1 MPSIL
6 QELPDTSSTFLGFS
20 VSRILPNILPPPL
33 LTVAPSLSLQSS
45 NRCSHN
51 QSTASK
57 KRTKSET
64 FDYIMWQCATFI
76 YIYTYYI
83 WCILNQWVLIHV
95 IARHAI
101 IYIYRYIPFAFR
113 YMGFTPF
120 CPPQVVQDLIYES
133 YICDSLRQDCPAL
146 PKLKQ
151 MSTQIWSAQHVPLI
165 CIDLRVMARFL
176 DMSACPCSPSKR
188 SPLLTVATTP
198 SVE

>member
-33 LTVAPSLSLQSS
+33 LTLAPSLSLQSS

-76 YIYTYYI
+76 YIY
-83 WCILNQWVLIHV
+83 ILYMMHLESMSFNPCHSS
-95 IARHAI
+95 AC
-101 IYIYRYIPFAFR
+101 YNIYRYIPFAFR